1 MSLSIKELIFALE
14 QKEKAVFLYNTTQ
27 NALPLLAVCDQLE
40 SYIGKMISNQ
50 IITEINMEN
59 LGPDNFNNYIEDN
72 YDPSND
78 EDDYYDNEDD
88 EAEEDY
94 DDELYDESEDSD
106 DDFYEEFYDEDD
118 DLEDDDIDSFQM
130 EEIDDE
136 DYGDEGYNL

>member
-1 MSLSIKELIFALE
+1 MSISIKELVFALK
-14 QKEKAVFLYNTTQ
+14 QKERAVFLYNTTQ
-27 NALPLLAVCDQLE
+27 NALPLLAACDQLE
-40 SYIGKMISNQ
+40 SYIGKLISNQ

-78 EDDYYDNEDD
+78 EDDYYYDNEDD
-88 EAEEDY
+88 DLEE
-94 DDELYDESEDSD
+94 DDELYDESEDGD
-106 DDFYEEFYDEDD
+106 DDFYDEFYDEDD

-136 DYGDEGYNL
+136 GYEDEDYNM